1 MVSGQYVKSV
11 WEVTSR
17 LSGSCLEQHLG
28 GVCEIN
34 WLPDL
39 NENQVAGGIR
49 GVVNFRANKIISGEN
64 GLLINNSLRSEKF
77 FLNLP
82 RSLLS
87 TSAVEVWLVHPENTI
102 SIISFSIWQYYKN
115 QNKVNFNINRNR
127 Q

>member
-1 MVSGQYVKSV
+1 M
-11 WEVTSR
+11 
-17 LSGSCLEQHLG
+17 G

-49 GVVNFRANKIISGEN
+49 GVVNFRANKIISGEH

-87 TSAVEVWLVHPENTI
+87 SSAVEVWLVHPENTI
-102 SIISFSIWQYYKN
+102 NIISFSIWQYYKN
-115 QNKVNFNINRNR
+115 QKKVNFNINRNR